1 MTMTNSVEY
10 DTNQMYVK
18 SAEIVENM
26 KSGRCKMMG
35 GVSVQTRQQSEKP
48 KIRGV
53 FCFYD
58 FKISKTYVM
67 KQKKK
72 KICISYINLSDTCQ

>member
-10 DTNQMYVK
+10 DMNLMYVK

-35 GVSVQTRQQSEKP
+35 GISIRTRHESEKT

-58 FKISKTYVM
+58 FKIFKTYVM
-67 KQKKK
+67 KQKQKK
-72 KICISYINLSDTCQ
+72 VCIYDINLSDTCQ